1 MIDLRRAARVAMVVT
16 PLTVVAAPQQ
26 DGPPAAQQPAA
37 QQPAAPPAAQAVPGT
52 VTCPAPTPPATM
64 PDRQFTAPAGMML
77 IPVLSTKVA
86 DFEKF
91 LGYVRE
97 ALAKTTDGT
106 VREQAKGWRF
116 FKIPEPGP
124 NGDVLFAFLID
135 PAVTCVDYGL
145 APILNAAFPD
155 GKQLEEV
162 WNLYRSAVRNG
173 GFLMNFIPVTS
184 AGDVAA
190 APPAPQTP
198 GPVPGTPPG
207 QPLPLDSN
215 PTRPPR

>member
-1 MIDLRRAARVAMVVT
+1 MVAI
-16 PLTVVAAPQQ
+16 PLTVAAVSAAPQQ
-26 DGPPAAQQPAA
+26 PNQPEAPQAPQQPAA
-37 QQPAAPPAAQAVPGT
+37 SAATPGVPGT

-64 PDRQFTAPAGMML
+64 PARSFTAPAGMIL

-91 LGYVRE
+91 LGYVQE
-97 ALAKTTDGT
+97 ALAKTTDAT

-145 APILNAAFPD
+145 APILNTAFPE
-155 GKQLEEV
+155 GKQLEDV
-162 WNLYRSAVRNG
+162 WNLYRSSVRNG
-173 GFLMNFIPVTS
+173 GSLMNFIPVTS
-184 AGDVAA
+184 AGAAVA

-198 GPVPGTPPG
+198 GPVPAKPPA